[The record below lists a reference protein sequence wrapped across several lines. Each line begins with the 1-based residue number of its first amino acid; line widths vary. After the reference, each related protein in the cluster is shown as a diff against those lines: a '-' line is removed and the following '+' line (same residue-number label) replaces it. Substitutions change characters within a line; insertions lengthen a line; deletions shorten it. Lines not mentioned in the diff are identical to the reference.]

1 MNNYYFYNYYPCI
14 PDNDNDPPTIYAL
27 LNSYVN
33 YGKEEKTPINKLAS
47 AGRELFF
54 NFEYP
59 LTTNINRE
67 DFEIM
72 ILNHFLM
79 RRIGYDTVT
88 AFNIALSVKINEIM
102 PKYNKLFDSMLGW
115 DLFRDGELT
124 ERNVENSNNTLVSAS
139 GSTNNISDRRYAELP
154 QSELSNLRDGS
165 YVTDYNYDTD
175 NATSTNNSSSND
187 TGELHETVN
196 KSNMDKTN
204 LYKVFSSEINN
215 VYTLLFKD
223 LEPLFYGLA

>member
-1 MNNYYFYNYYPCI
+1 MNNCYFYNYPCI
-14 PDNDNDPPTIYAL
+14 PDNLDDPPTIYAL

-33 YGKEEKTPINKLAS
+33 YDREVKIPISKLAEN
-47 AGRELFF
+47 GRELFF

-59 LTTNINRE
+59 LTENISRAT
-67 DFEIM
+67 FETM

-88 AFNIALSVKINEIM
+88 AFRIALEVKINEIM
-102 PKYNKLFDSMLGW
+102 PKYNKLFDSMIGW

-124 ERNVENSNNTLVSAS
+124 ERSVENVNNTIASAS

-175 NATSTNNSSSND
+175 TASTTNNSNSTDN
-187 TGELHETVN
+187 GELHETVN

-204 LYKVFSSEINN
+204 LYKVFSTEINN
-215 VYTLLFKD
+215 VYTLIFKD

>member
-1 MNNYYFYNYYPCI
+1 MNNYFFNYYPPI
-14 PDNDNDPPTIYAL
+14 PIDYNDPPTIYAL

-33 YGKEEKTPINKLAS
+33 YDRENKIPIKDLAKN
-47 AGRELFF
+47 GRDLFF

-88 AFNIALSVKINEIM
+88 AFNIALSVKINDIM
-102 PKYNKLFDSMLGW
+102 PKYNKLFDSMIGW

-124 ERNVENSNNTLVSAS
+124 ERTVENENNTLATAS
-139 GSTNNISDRRYAELP
+139 GQASNTSDRRYAELP
-154 QSELSNLRDGS
+154 QNQLSNLRDGS
-165 YVTDYNYDTD
+165 YVTDYNYDQDSGNTS
-175 NATSTNNSSSND
+175 NTSSATD
-187 TGELHETVN
+187 TGTLHEVIS
-196 KSNMDKTN
+196 KSNMDKIS
-204 LYKVFSSEINN
+204 LYKEFSKELDS
-215 VYTLLFKD
+215 VYTLIFKELD
-223 LEPLFYGLA
+223 PLFYGLA

>member
-33 YGKEEKTPINKLAS
+33 YGKEVKTPINKLAEN
-47 AGRELFF
+47 GRELFF

-59 LTTNINRE
+59 LSDNVSRAT
-67 DFEIM
+67 FEIM

-79 RRIGYDTVT
+79 RRIGYETVT
-88 AFNIALSVKINEIM
+88 AFDIALNVKINEIM
-102 PKYNKLFDSMLGW
+102 PKYNKLFDSMIGW

-124 ERNVENSNNTLVSAS
+124 ERTVENENNTLATAS

-175 NATSTNNSSSND
+175 NATTSNNSSSTD

-204 LYKVFSSEINN
+204 LYKVFSNEINN
-215 VYTLLFKD
+215 VYTLIFKE

>member
-33 YGKEEKTPINKLAS
+33 YDKDVKTPIKDLAKN
-47 AGRELFF
+47 GRLLFF
-54 NFEYP
+54 NYEYP
-59 LTTNINRE
+59 LTSNVKKE

-79 RRIGYDTVT
+79 RRIGYETVT
-88 AFNIALSVKINEIM
+88 AFTIALEVKLNEIM
-102 PKYNKLFDSMLGW
+102 PKYNKLFDSMIGW
-115 DLFRDGELT
+115 DLFKDGELT
-124 ERNVENSNNTLVSAS
+124 ERNVENSNSTVANAS
-139 GSTNNISDRRYAELP
+139 GNTNNISDRRYAELP

-175 NATSTNNSSSND
+175 NATSTNNSNSND

-215 VYTLLFKD
+215 VYTLIFKD